1 MKTEDVHLVHR
12 LWLNI
17 TREPGLEKL
26 HHHDILTE
34 ALTRF
39 ARDYAGHD
47 RDDILKELRKRPEPR
62 LRLERWETTAAGSPR
77 QTYCL
82 QVCPSPMPKRMTRAR
97 PRPQWWDLKFL
108 CSHYPLVPCPVHC
121 RLL

>member
-17 TREPGLEKL
+17 TREAGLDDL

-39 ARDYAGHD
+39 ARDYAGRD
-47 RDDILKELRKRPEPR
+47 KDDILKELKKTSGKMVKSRPVGPPDLRPEKPTVP
-62 LRLERWETTAAGSPR
+62 LRTQEDRDKSEEGP
-77 QTYCL
+77 
-82 QVCPSPMPKRMTRAR
+82 PSPPIVS
-97 PRPQWWDLKFL
+97 P
-108 CSHYPLVPCPVHC
+108 
-121 RLL
+121 